1 MINKLKKLFSLLAQG
16 ANYANAINSTGGNI
30 TAYELSKMGSV

>member
-16 ANYANAINSTGGNI
+16 ANYASIMNSTGGNV
-30 TAYELSKMGSV
+30 TRYELSKMGSV